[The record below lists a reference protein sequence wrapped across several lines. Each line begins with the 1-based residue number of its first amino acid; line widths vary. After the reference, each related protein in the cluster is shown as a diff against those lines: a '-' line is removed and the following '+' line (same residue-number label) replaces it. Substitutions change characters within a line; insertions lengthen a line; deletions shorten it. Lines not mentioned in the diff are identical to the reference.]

1 MPELDNIDKKL
12 LTFVQ
17 KEFPLEPRPYAALG
31 ARLGISEDEV
41 LGRTKRL
48 KDDKILRQVSAIFD
62 TKSLGYLSSLV
73 AVKVSPDRVDQ
84 AARIINEHPGVSHNY
99 KRNNPFNIWYTIA
112 VPPTSSL
119 EATVDR
125 LHELTGAETTRLMP
139 TLHLFKI
146 GVNLDMTGEESIVAR
161 GKPQYSQERRD
172 QAQQHPVTDEEI
184 DIIRQ
189 VQEDLDAVSAPF
201 KPMAERLGY
210 TEEELI
216 EKMLELQRIGHLRRF
231 AAILYH
237 RRAGYAANGMGVW
250 KVEPEQA
257 IDIGNQMATFNAVSH
272 CYLRPT
278 YPDWHYNVF
287 TMIHGH
293 KVKDCEEVA
302 NAISET
308 TGITEHLM
316 LYSTKEYKKIRLS
329 YFTRELE
336 EWEEKYLKAPVNR

>member
-1 MPELDNIDKKL
+1 VPDLDNTDKKL
-12 LTFVQ
+12 LTLIQ
-17 KEFPLEPRPYAALG
+17 KEFPLEPQPYAALS
-31 ARLGISEDEV
+31 ARLGIEEDEV
-41 LGRTKRL
+41 LQRLRRL
-48 KDDKILRQVSAIFD
+48 KEQKILRQVSAIFD

-73 AVKVSPDRVDQ
+73 AVRVAPERVDE

-99 KRNNPFNIWYTIA
+99 KRNNLFNIWYTIA

-119 EATVDR
+119 EATVNR
-125 LHELTGAETTRLMP
+125 LHELTGAESTRLMP

-146 GVNLDMTGEESIVAR
+146 GVNLDMTGEESIVSR
-161 GKPQYSQERRD
+161 GEPQYSQERRD
-172 QAQQHPVTDEEI
+172 EALQHAVTEEEI
-184 DIIRQ
+184 AIIRE
-189 VQEDLDAVSAPF
+189 VQKDLDIVPHPF
-201 KPMAERLGY
+201 RPMAERLGCS
-210 TEEELI
+210 EEELI
-216 EKMLELQRIGHLRRF
+216 QKITELQRIGHLRRF

-250 KVEPEQA
+250 KVDAEKAKE
-257 IDIGNQMATFNAVSH
+257 IGDQMATFNAVSH

-302 NAISET
+302 KAISEA
-308 TGITEHLM
+308 TGVGEYMM

-329 YFTRELE
+329 YYGREFE
-336 EWEEKYLKAPVNR
+336 AWEAKYLDKAPVH